1 MRATTLAAGGL
12 ACVGAAMTIAA
23 FAGGGSS
30 SGATTTPT
38 APSAARAAAATTGDR
53 GAEVFA
59 EQGCGGCHTFAPANA
74 RGGIGPD
81 LALSLNG
88 KSRDYVLESIVAPNR
103 VVAAGWNDLM
113 PADFAQKIA
122 PEDLDPLVAY
132 LMKGAG

>member
-1 MRATTLAAGGL
+1 VRATTLAAGGL

-23 FAGGGSS
+23 FAGAGSS
-30 SGATTTPT
+30 PDAT
-38 APSAARAAAATTGDR
+38 APSAARVAATGDR

-81 LALSLNG
+81 LTLSLSG
-88 KSRDYVLESIVAPNR
+88 KSRDSVLESIVAPDR

-113 PADFAQKIA
+113 PADFARRIA

>member
-23 FAGGGSS
+23 FAGGG
-30 SGATTTPT
+30 TPQT
-38 APSAARAAAATTGDR
+38 PPAPAPTGDR
-53 GAEVFA
+53 GAAVFA

-103 VVAAGWNDLM
+103 VVAAGWNAQVM
-113 PADFAQKIA
+113 PDDFARRIA